1 MSDAAAWLF
10 GCFHPPVENH
20 FMTLQVSS
28 NRRFLIQGDEGT
40 PFFYLGDT
48 AWELFHRLSREEA
61 ELYLQTR
68 AAQKFTVIQAVILAE
83 HEFEKPGPSGSLP
96 LQENDPTRPN
106 EAYFAHVDWIVRR
119 ANQLG
124 LVVGLLPTWGDK
136 WNRGTGQGPEIFTP
150 ENACLYGR
158 FLGTRYREADI
169 IWILGGDRPVE
180 TEEHRAI
187 IRATALGLAEGDG
200 GTHLKLFHPPGGRSA
215 SDYFAQDAW
224 LDGDMLQ
231 SGHVGI
237 VPNYERITR
246 DYQAVPTRPVLDGEP
261 CYEDHPVMTMQ
272 WTPTDEWFDA
282 HAVRR
287 AAYWAVFAGAHGHT
301 YGCHDIWQFLDLT
314 RFIPVTAARTPWQTA
329 LQFPGANQMR
339 HLRALLESRP
349 FLTRIP
355 DQTLLLSETGGAD
368 HLQAT
373 RDSDG
378 SYAFVYSPTGQSFTL
393 DLIALS
399 GETLT
404 VFWFDP
410 RTGQAQ
416 SEETIVRTASH
427 TFTPPVQGEGQDWVL
442 VLDDAAEN
450 YALPGTISA

>member
-1 MSDAAAWLF
+1 
-10 GCFHPPVENH
+10 
-20 FMTLQVSS
+20 MTLQVSS
-28 NRRFLIQGDEGT
+28 NRRFLIQDDKET

-48 AWELFHRLSREEA
+48 AWELFHRLSRDEA
-61 ELYLQTR
+61 EWYLQTR

-136 WNRGTGQGPEIFTP
+136 WNLGTGQGPEIFTP
-150 ENACLYGR
+150 ENAYFYGH

-187 IRATALGLAEGDG
+187 IRATASGLAEGDG

-246 DYQAVPTRPVLDGEP
+246 DYEAVPTRPVLDGEP
-261 CYEDHPVMTMQ
+261 CYEDHPVMTPQ
-272 WTPTDEWFDA
+272 WTPTDEWFGS

-301 YGCHDIWQFLDLT
+301 YGCHDIWQFLDPA
-314 RFIPVTAARTPWQTA
+314 RFTPVTAARTPWQTA

-355 DQTLLLSETGGAD
+355 DQSLLVSAAGIGTD
-368 HLQAT
+368 HVQAT
-373 RDSDG
+373 RAADG
-378 SYAFVYSPTGQSFTL
+378 SYAFVYSASGQPFTL
-393 DLIALS
+393 DLTKLNGSPLAAW
-399 GETLT
+399 
-404 VFWFDP
+404 WFDP
-410 RTGQAQ
+410 RTAGAVPVGRVEQEVA
-416 SEETIVRTASH
+416 V
-427 TFTPPVQGEGQDWVL
+427 TFTPPSHGADCDWVL
-442 VLDDAAEN
+442 VVDDAACGFPPPLREN
-450 YALPGTISA
+450 GQRVQ